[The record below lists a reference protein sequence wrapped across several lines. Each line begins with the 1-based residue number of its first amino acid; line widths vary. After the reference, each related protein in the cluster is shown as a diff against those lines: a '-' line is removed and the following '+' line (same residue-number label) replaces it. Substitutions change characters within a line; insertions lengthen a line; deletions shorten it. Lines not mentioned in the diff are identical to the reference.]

1 MQGRANRLLDNI
13 YTAVLVFD
21 RKLQLTDINTA
32 GENLLSISHRKM
44 CGHYADEILTTP
56 HKLVENIRRALKTRQ
71 PYMEWGIALSLP
83 NGKAMTVDYMLT
95 PLMDGEG
102 CNEVILELINA
113 NSYTRVMRENHL
125 SLLHDTARKS
135 LQGMAH
141 EIKNPLGGLRGAAQ
155 LLEGE
160 LNGSELVE
168 YTRIIINEAD
178 RLHKLIDRMLT
189 PAVKRTVSR
198 INIHELMEYACNVVQ
213 AEARLNTRI
222 QRDYDPS
229 LPMLKGDREQL
240 IQALLNILRNATQA
254 IDENGEI
261 LLRTRVKHRMTIRQ
275 QPYKLAVQI
284 DVIDTGPGVPADI
297 EEQLFYPLVTGRA
310 EGTGLGLSISQSLI
324 QSHNGIIQ
332 YERIADQTC
341 FQICLPLAEGSGA

>member
-1 MQGRANRLLDNI
+1 
-13 YTAVLVFD
+13 
-21 RKLQLTDINTA
+21 
-32 GENLLSISHRKM
+32 
-44 CGHYADEILTTP
+44 
-56 HKLVENIRRALKTRQ
+56 
-71 PYMEWGIALSLP
+71 
-83 NGKAMTVDYMLT
+83 MLT
-95 PLMDGEG
+95 PLMDGES
-102 CNEVILELINA
+102 CNEVILELIDA

-178 RLHKLIDRMLT
+178 RLHKLIDRMLI

-213 AEARLNTRI
+213 AEAGLNTRI

-254 IDENGEI
+254 IDESGEI

-341 FQICLPLAEGSGA
+341 FQICLPLAEGRGA